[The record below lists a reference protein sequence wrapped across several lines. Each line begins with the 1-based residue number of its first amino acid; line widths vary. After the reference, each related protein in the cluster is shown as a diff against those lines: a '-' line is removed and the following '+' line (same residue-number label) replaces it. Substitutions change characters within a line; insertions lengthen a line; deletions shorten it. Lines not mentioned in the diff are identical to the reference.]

1 MRPLKSLTFDQVIQE
16 LRATFEQVPDARA
29 ADGVRYALADTLMSG
44 FAMMFFQHPSLLSFQ
59 RTMEKKKQDCNLK
72 TIFKVQAVPS
82 DTQMRTI
89 LDGAPTEPLRA
100 VLPDWFAKVRRAGWA
115 EQFRIGVPTKAGR
128 KVRYTRMEEYYT
140 LAVDGSQYFHSTA
153 IQCPSCLHKTTSAKD
168 SAAQPKDN
176 AAQPEVTHYSHV
188 VVGASLVKAGTH
200 TILPLDAE
208 QVRNTDGQDKQD
220 CELNAG
226 KRLLRRVRREHRQMK
241 IIVTGDDL
249 YAHEPLVDELTDPLR
264 MHYVL
269 VAKPDSHKELFKWV
283 ADFEREGHSLHGQ
296 WEEGAAAK
304 RHRFEYRIVRQ
315 VPLSGSLQRWVTFVE
330 VWQRDRH
337 GKLLYHNSWVTD
349 LEVDADNVAIVIAIG
364 RSRWKI
370 ENEQFN
376 VHKNHGYELE
386 HNYGHGQKTLSMVFY
401 LLSLLAFVAHILLDM
416 GDRLYQQCR
425 REQSRREL
433 WNILRTA
440 MHMVLVHS
448 WQGLLLAYLDD
459 DVARAP

>member
-1 MRPLKSLTFDQVIQE
+1 MRPLKSLTFDQVIKE
-16 LRATFEQVPDARA
+16 LRGTFEQVPDERA
-29 ADGVRYALADTLMSG
+29 IDQVLYPMADTLMSG
-44 FAMMFFQHPSLLSFQ
+44 FAMLFFQHPSLLNFQ
-59 RTMEKKKQDCNLK
+59 RVMEKKKQDCNLK
-72 TIFKVQAVPS
+72 TIFKVKAVPS

-89 LDGAPTEPLRA
+89 LDGAPPEPLRA
-100 VLPDWFAKVRRAGWA
+100 VLPDWFGQIRRAGWA
-115 EQFRIGVPTKAGR
+115 GQFRIGVPTQAGT
-128 KVRYTRMEEYYT
+128 KVRYTKTEEYYT
-140 LAVDGSQYFHSTA
+140 LAIDGSEYFHSTA
-153 IQCPSCLHKTTSAKD
+153 IQCPACLRKTT
-168 SAAQPKDN
+168 AQGPT
-176 AAQPEVTHYSHV
+176 QYSHV

-208 QVRNTDGQDKQD
+208 EVRNTDGHDKQD
-220 CELNAG
+220 CEINAG

-249 YAHEPLVDELTDPLR
+249 YAHEPFVDELTDELH

-283 ADFEREGHSLHGQ
+283 ADFEREGLSWHGT
-296 WEEGAAAK
+296 WEEGPAGQ
-304 RHRFEYRIVRQ
+304 RHFFEYRIVRQ
-315 VPLSGSLQRWVTFVE
+315 VPLSGSLRRWVTFVE
-330 VWQRDRH
+330 VWERDRH

-349 LEVDADNVAIVIAIG
+349 LEVDADNVAIIIAIG

-386 HNYGHGQKTLSMVFY
+386 HNYGHGQKSLSMVFY
-401 LLSLLAFVAHILLDM
+401 LLNLLAFVAHILLDL
-416 GDRLYQQCR
+416 GDWLYKQCR
-425 REQSRREL
+425 AQQSRREL

-440 MHMVLVHS
+440 MHLVLVDS
-448 WQGLLLAYLDD
+448 WQGLLRAYLDD